1 MFLLLTQNIKTSS
14 SKRFIEEANKMD
26 LPIKMLNPYDSS
38 LAFNQSNLSFPE
50 NNFLTNKGPSSL
62 FGLHRCTGTNFD
74 DFDLL
79 FSESLLSKGIKIY
92 NNPSSIKKIRG
103 KDNQLLFFLQ
113 NALPHIPTLCF
124 KGRPQK
130 EFLENLNDNFKP
142 FQHKEKFVLKT
153 TRGNRGLGVNLINGK
168 SSLFSILE
176 TFWAMKD
183 QRFILQPFIES
194 FEEYRVFVIK
204 NKFLGAIKKKADPS
218 SFDFRKNC
226 ERSQGTLEFLKSEN
240 LSPAIR
246 DLSEKAFKETGCLYL
261 GLDIILTHDGPL
273 LLEINTVP
281 GFEQL
286 EKLSKQ
292 NVAKEII
299 LTLKEKVP
307 F

>member
-1 MFLLLTQNIKTSS
+1 MFLFLTQGITTSS

-26 LPIKMLNPYDSS
+26 IPMKILNPYDSS
-38 LAFNQSNLSFPE
+38 LLFNQSNLSFPE
-50 NNFLTNKGPSSL
+50 NNFLTTKGHSSL

-79 FSESLLSKGIKIY
+79 FSQSLLNKGIKIY

-113 NALPHIPTLCF
+113 NSLPHIPTLCF

-130 EFLENLNDNFKP
+130 EIIEKLTDYFRP

-194 FEEYRVFVIK
+194 FEEYRVFIIK
-204 NKFLGAIKKKADPS
+204 NKFLGAIKKKTDPS

-226 ERSQGTLEFLKSEN
+226 ERSHGALKFLKSEN
-240 LSPAIR
+240 LSPTIR
-246 DLSEKAFKETGCLYL
+246 DLSEKTFKEAGCLYL
-261 GLDIILTHDGPL
+261 GLDIILTNDGPL

-281 GFEQL
+281 GFAQL
-286 EKLSKQ
+286 ETVSEQ

-299 LTLKEKVP
+299 MTLKQ
-307 F
+307 